1 VRMGRIRGRSD
12 DMLIIRGVNLY
23 PTQVEEVLMGIS
35 GVVPHYQIVVTREGT
50 LDEVEVKVELAEDLF
65 REIAQEALAEDVLE
79 VDQRIRSLRSTIQ
92 NTLKGTL
99 GLSMKVTLMAP
110 GSVPRSEG
118 GKLRR
123 TVDMRQL

>member
-1 VRMGRIRGRSD
+1 MRMGRIRGRSD

>member
-1 VRMGRIRGRSD
+1 MGRIRGRSD

>member
-1 VRMGRIRGRSD
+1 
-12 DMLIIRGVNLY
+12 MLIIRGVNLY